1 APCASPYPELQEEI
15 KKAKAEGAVVFSTL
29 QYNEQPLGDYSYETA
44 RSQANDFERLIDAG
58 ADVVSGSQG
67 HSVQGFGL
75 KGSGFI
81 HFGVGNLFFDQMQ
94 ARNLREN
101 FIDRYLIY
109 DNKLLSVELLT
120 TIRDEA
126 ALPRKMTLDE
136 RRALLKTL
144 FDLSYWE

>member
-1 APCASPYPELQEEI
+1 M
-15 KKAKAEGAVVFSTL
+15 
-29 QYNEQPLGDYSYETA
+29 
-44 RSQANDFERLIDAG
+44 IDAG

-75 KGSGFI
+75 KGNGFM
-81 HFGVGNLFFDQMQ
+81 HYGVGNLFFDQMQ

-101 FIDRYLIY
+101 FIDRYLVY
-109 DNKLLSVELLT
+109 DNQLLGVELLT

-136 RRALLKTL
+136 RRGLLKRL